1 VKLRGVSGTQKA
13 HEVRP
18 ATTVEASKPATTT
31 TATKPADTFAKDSAT
46 QPADAPKKTAVV
58 SGLGPGGLLA
68 VLKLAQLGYHVTGIE
83 QRPDYTR
90 HVNISLRQTYL
101 DDLKALS
108 PELYAKLMQ
117 IAAPIDRNEIYEF
130 QGGAKPVPHNPAETD
145 FEKRLTA
152 PKAVNVSIRELEKLF
167 HEHLQGIAAED
178 EKAGRPPRI
187 TLMRE
192 YSAKPQHDPQT
203 DTYKI
208 TAEPWRY
215 SEKKASM
222 TPKELGTPDLFV
234 IAEGGK
240 STSARAV
247 GMEMQRLSR
256 SRTFVS
262 GHVPESLGNVTRR
275 VNAELMVEHPVGDA
289 PTARDQ
295 VSLWA
300 TGHTDKGTWL
310 LMEVPDSMKI
320 DSAHVALDLFLAGK
334 ALLFNPTPEQA
345 REFKHT
351 ELADPSVP
359 DVHAH
364 AEKPPQYTTGFGG
377 IFNFEQQLM
386 PKPTAGKNVVAMGD
400 AGGMTHADLS
410 AGLEIGI
417 HDLAALTV
425 LASSIQ
431 RGEAPERAMETY
443 GSTLYQTRLDALS
456 LGMKEF
462 YPDVNPFPKELLDRA
477 SRISSEND
485 RLVPHEVLE
494 RLLERKR
501 DAA

>member
-1 VKLRGVSGTQKA
+1 MKLRGVSGTQKS

-18 ATTVEASKPATTT
+18 ATTVDAPKPTT
-31 TATKPADTFAKDSAT
+31 TAPKPADTFAKEAASK
-46 QPADAPKKTAVV
+46 PANAPNKTAVV

-68 VLKLAQLGYHVTGIE
+68 VLKLSQLGYHVTGIE

-101 DDLKALS
+101 DDLEALS
-108 PELYAKLMQ
+108 PELHAKLMQ
-117 IAAPIDRNEIYEF
+117 IAVPIERNETYEF
-130 QGGAKPVPHNPAETD
+130 QGGARPVPQQPVETD

-167 HEHLQGIAAED
+167 HQHLQGIVAED

-192 YSAKPQHDPQT
+192 YTVKPEHDPKT

-208 TAEPWRY
+208 TAEPWRF

-222 TPKELGTPDLFV
+222 TAKELGTPDLFV

-247 GMEMQRLSR
+247 GMEMQKLSR

-262 GHVPESLGNVTRR
+262 GHVPESLGNKTRR
-275 VNAELMVEHPVGDA
+275 VNAEFMVEHPVGGV
-289 PTARDQ
+289 PKAREE

-310 LMEVPDSMKI
+310 LMEVPDSMMI
-320 DSAHVALDLFLAGK
+320 DNAHAALDLFLAGK

-345 REFKHT
+345 HEFKHT
-351 ELADPSVP
+351 HVAELNVP
-359 DVHAH
+359 EDHVH
-364 AEKPPQYTTGFGG
+364 AEKAPTYTTGFGG
-377 IFNFEQQLM
+377 IFKFEQQLM
-386 PKPTAGKNVVAMGD
+386 PKPTAGRNVVAMGD

-431 RGEAPERAMETY
+431 RGEAPDRALESY
-443 GSTLYQTRLDALS
+443 GSTIYQTRLDALA

-494 RLLERKR
+494 RLLEQKR
-501 DAA
+501 AAA